1 MNGNKNQ
8 IRTYGSIILA
18 KAQCRIHC
26 AQRIIAFGYVVYQL
40 WSNEVH
46 LKFKLDLN
54 FATLI
59 QFKRFERIGF
69 NM

>member
-18 KAQCRIHC
+18 KGQCMIQC
-26 AQRIIAFGYVVYQL
+26 AQRILASGCMVYEL